1 MLWIATVLLR
11 DSIKV
16 LLAPRRIQMI
26 PVLGVRVLSGRR
38 AQRVIVKDLCHST
51 ALQIVEG

>member
-26 PVLGVRVLSGRR
+26 PVLGVGVISAGW
-38 AQRVIVKDLCHST
+38 AQRIIVEDLGHST
-51 ALQIVEG
+51 ALQVVVG

>member
-16 LLAPRRIQMI
+16 LLAARRIQII